1 MAPIISF
8 SGIASGIDSA
18 SLIQALLDRERA
30 ARVKPLQTRIADY
43 SDTSSS
49 LGELKS
55 LLSTLSAAADKF
67 RLVNGGA
74 LAKSAFSG
82 DETVVTASASNA
94 ASPGVY
100 NLTVNQLAKN
110 ATFSFG
116 SSGETYASST
126 AAISGGSAF
135 SSTVSVEI
143 GEGFDTVDI
152 SVDETTTLADFASQ
166 FNEQTTAATASVV
179 NVGTESSPDY
189 RIVINSNK
197 EGTAQ
202 GDIQVTVDAALSAR
216 GAFDTNSVDNAT
228 NAEFSIAGISGTITR
243 SSNTV
248 SDVLPGVT
256 FALKGTGSTSVTVGL
271 NTSQSAAVVEEFV
284 EAYNE
289 LVRYVAE
296 NDLVTQEGEGADR
309 VSVFG
314 ALSRTSLDENVLSSL
329 RSAFSSA
336 SGSGELVNTL
346 ADLGITTQRDGT
358 LKFDSTTFASA
369 LSSDSVS
376 AASILERFGETL
388 ASVDGTIAQ
397 FTRFNGLI
405 DQAVN
410 GNNSQV
416 TSLETRIG
424 EIEASLLQQEQLLTQ
439 RFARLEGLIGKL
451 SSQQTQLASLLPAA

>member
-18 SLIQALLDRERA
+18 SLIRALLDRERA

-43 SDTSSS
+43 RDTSSS
-49 LGELKS
+49 LGELKT

-74 LAKSAFSG
+74 LAKSASSG

-116 SSGETYASST
+116 SSGETYGSST

-179 NVGTESSPDY
+179 NIGTESSPDY

-202 GDIQVTVDAALSAR
+202 GYIQVTVGAALSAR

-228 NAEFSIAGISGTITR
+228 NAQFSIAGISGTITR

-256 FALKGTGSTSVTVGL
+256 LALKGTGSTSLSVSL
-271 NTSQSAAVVEEFV
+271 NTSQSAAVVEKFV

-309 VSVFG
+309 ISVFG
-314 ALSRTSLDENVLSSL
+314 TLSRTSLDENILSSL
-329 RSAFSSA
+329 RGAFSSV

-346 ADLGITTQRDGT
+346 ADLGITTERDGT
-358 LKFDSTTFASA
+358 LTFDRTTFSSA

-376 AASILERFGETL
+376 AAGILERLGERL
-388 ASVDGTIAQ
+388 ASIDGTIAQ

-416 TSLETRIG
+416 TSLETRIA
-424 EIEASLLQQEQLLTQ
+424 EIEASLLQQEQLLTL